1 MIGKDNKIRK
11 GNVMTNKKVET
22 GINAAFISAQKL
34 IGGARKSATN
44 PHFKSKYADL
54 KECFN
59 ACSDIL
65 NDHDIHISQP
75 TLCENGVYFVRTI
88 LTHESGETM
97 QDWGVPILGWE
108 SQKNAMQAWGAGQ
121 TYARRYGICSMAGI
135 APEDD
140 DGNSLGKH
148 EKPTPK
154 VVWPEGWGISK
165 AKNQLREFYQEI
177 HACTDVDQLEAY
189 KASQTGFIKI
199 LQDCYPESLHGDG
212 GDVNGLVADYK
223 TLFTKLKE
231 ETNG

>member
-1 MIGKDNKIRK
+1 VIGKDNKIRK

-223 TLFTKLKE
+223 TLLTKLKE

>member
-223 TLFTKLKE
+223 TLLTKLKE